1 MIPLHRSVHPH
12 LPLVFVQKQ
21 QELLPT
27 EFGKSYLADSVS
39 SVVFEAKVPAAAA
52 AADSMAETVAE
63 ALPIDCF
70 VKGEMPRIDFAPTKE
85 AAEERVLLVD

>member
-52 AADSMAETVAE
+52 AAADSMAETVAE

-70 VKGEMPRIDFAPTKE
+70 VKGEMPRIDFAPTK